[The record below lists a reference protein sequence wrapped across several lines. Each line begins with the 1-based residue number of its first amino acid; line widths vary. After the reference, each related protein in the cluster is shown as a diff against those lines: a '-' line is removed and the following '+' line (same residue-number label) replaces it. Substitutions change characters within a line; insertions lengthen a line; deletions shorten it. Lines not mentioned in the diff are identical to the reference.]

1 MEKSRKTI
9 RHLKA
14 MRPVLCAVLFL
25 PLALFAAARNQFEL
39 KTSMTIDVDGAPNAY
54 GPPGKKTLDYER
66 NAHKDNL
73 LRSVIVGYLT
83 QDDGRTPLLQ
93 GAGDPCPGY
102 YISTTA
108 FSDRRNGNERD
119 PRKYLDATRINY
131 VVLGKAAARAGAQ
144 VGDFVA
150 VYSERTHRSV
160 FGIVGDS
167 GNPTGAEGSL
177 ALLQALGYPFTTG
190 KTGEVERKEIIV
202 RYFPG
207 SNPEH
212 QFFDTQANLDA
223 AAASLGLSKDFTPTR
238 RGK

>member
-1 MEKSRKTI
+1 
-9 RHLKA
+9 
-14 MRPVLCAVLFL
+14 
-25 PLALFAAARNQFEL
+25 
-39 KTSMTIDVDGAPNAY
+39 
-54 GPPGKKTLDYER
+54 
-66 NAHKDNL
+66 
-73 LRSVIVGYLT
+73 
-83 QDDGRTPLLQ
+83 
-93 GAGDPCPGY
+93 
-102 YISTTA
+102 
-108 FSDRRNGNERD
+108 
-119 PRKYLDATRINY
+119 
-131 VVLGKAAARAGAQ
+131 
-144 VGDFVA
+144 
-150 VYSERTHRSV
+150 V